1 MDGLSQ
7 PTSLTASPAVDI
19 VNVTRRYRIGGRIRA
34 VLDGVNLR
42 VLPGEVVGLIGPS
55 GSGKSTLLRHVSGL
69 TLAENSSSRVE
80 VFGQTVQK
88 SGCPA
93 RNLRRVRREIG
104 FIFQQFNLVDRL
116 PLLTNVLIGRLGQIP
131 RLRRWTGWFTATEV
145 RDAMA
150 ALDRVGISVHAD
162 QRAGTLSGGQQQ
174 RAAIARVL
182 MQRARMILADEPIAS
197 LDPESSRRV
206 MEALCEI
213 NGIIEAMRFDQIEI
227 AYIGGAA
234 AVQAADRSGAEVFA
248 QRVNAGNNV
257 GYHTLLI
264 VHRDSPIQSVDDLFE
279 NAGRLRAALGDVNST
294 SGFLVPDFYLFQRRG
309 VVPSSAFASV
319 TYASHEAMMLAVA
332 NQTADFATISSFQPA
347 RMTPDVVAQVREIW
361 RSPLIPSS
369 PMMWR
374 GNLPEVT
381 KNRIRAFFLSYG
393 QVGTPEEIATARE
406 VLGRTSGGMEIWR
419 ASSNH
424 QLIPVRQLELAKQR
438 GQVEQNAALNDA
450 QKAERIAA
458 IDAQLTDLE
467 TMVRLLAAGL

>member
-1 MDGLSQ
+1 MFAKLTTLLAACGLAAAVSA
-7 PTSLTASPAVDI
+7 TAIANDA
-19 VNVTRRYRIGGRIRA
+19 TDLETIRFGIIA
-34 VLDGVNLR
+34 TDSADNLR
-42 VLPGEVVGLIGPS
+42 
-55 GSGKSTLLRHVSGL
+55 
-69 TLAENSSSRVE
+69 
-80 VFGQTVQK
+80 GQWVD
-88 SGCPA
+88 
-93 RNLRRVRREIG
+93 
-104 FIFQQFNLVDRL
+104 FI
-116 PLLTNVLIGRLGQIP
+116 
-131 RLRRWTGWFTATEV
+131 
-145 RDAMA
+145 A
-150 ALDRVGISVHAD
+150 A
-162 QRAGTLSGGQQQ
+162 
-174 RAAIARVL
+174 
-182 MQRARMILADEPIAS
+182 
-197 LDPESSRRV
+197 
-206 MEALCEI
+206 MEAQTGYRVDPFFAPDY

-319 TYASHEAMMLAVA
+319 TNASHEAMMLAVA